1 MDYKLYVSGYI
12 EETQQL
18 LISFSSDETAREAI
32 DYQSMAF
39 DVVPYGDV
47 TAQEVI
53 DAISKVAPTVCSD
66 VVVQETYTDDSAKAQ
81 ELRDLV
87 GQEFT
92 YVISE
97 VNDTQ
102 ENNTVAENSKTVT
115 FITDSEV
122 L

>member
-81 ELRDLV
+81 ALRDLV

-92 YVISE
+92 YKDFELASVRDFVEIAKE
-97 VNDTQ
+97 TAPEAV
-102 ENNTVAENSKTVT
+102 EAET
-115 FITDSEV
+115 

>member
-39 DVVPYGDV
+39 DVVLYGDV

-53 DAISKVAPTVCSD
+53 DAISKVAPTVCND
-66 VVVQETYTDDSAKAQ
+66 VVVQETYTDNSEKAQ
-81 ELRDLV
+81 ALRDLV

-92 YVISE
+92 YKDFELASVTDPVQQIKEAAPESVE
-97 VNDTQ
+97 
-102 ENNTVAENSKTVT
+102 AET
-115 FITDSEV
+115 

>member
-66 VVVQETYTDDSAKAQ
+66 VVVQETYTDNSAKAQ
-81 ELRDLV
+81 ALRDLV

-92 YVISE
+92 YKDFELASVTDPVEIAKEAAPESVE
-97 VNDTQ
+97 
-102 ENNTVAENSKTVT
+102 AET
-115 FITDSEV
+115 

>member
-1 MDYKLYVSGYI
+1 
-12 EETQQL
+12 
-18 LISFSSDETAREAI
+18 
-32 DYQSMAF
+32 MAF

-81 ELRDLV
+81 ALRDLV

-92 YVISE
+92 YKDFELASVSGHRQAPEQESSE
-97 VNDTQ
+97 
-102 ENNTVAENSKTVT
+102 A
-115 FITDSEV
+115 I
-122 L
+122 

>member
-1 MDYKLYVSGYI
+1 MNYKLYVSGYI

-81 ELRDLV
+81 SLRDLV

-92 YVISE
+92 YKDFELASVSGHRQASE
-97 VNDTQ
+97 Q
-102 ENNTVAENSKTVT
+102 ES
-115 FITDSEV
+115 SESI
-122 L
+122 

>member
-66 VVVQETYTDDSAKAQ
+66 VVVQETYKDDSAKAQ
-81 ELRDLV
+81 ALRDLV

-92 YVISE
+92 YTIHTGDPSSPDVAVSNLSHIQSE
-97 VNDTQ
+97 
-102 ENNTVAENSKTVT
+102 EKAE
-115 FITDSEV
+115 II
-122 L
+122 

>member
-1 MDYKLYVSGYI
+1 
-12 EETQQL
+12 
-18 LISFSSDETAREAI
+18 
-32 DYQSMAF
+32 MAF

-81 ELRDLV
+81 ALRDLV

-92 YVISE
+92 YKDFELASVSGHRQTSE
-97 VNDTQ
+97 Q
-102 ENNTVAENSKTVT
+102 ES
-115 FITDSEV
+115 SESI
-122 L
+122 

>member
-53 DAISKVAPTVCSD
+53 DAIAKVAPTVCSD
-66 VVVQETYTDDSAKAQ
+66 VVVKETYTDNSAKAQ
-81 ELRDLV
+81 ALRDLV

-92 YVISE
+92 Y
-97 VNDTQ
+97 NDF
-102 ENNTVAENSKTVT
+102 ELAGFRDYVETVKEAAPESVEAET
-115 FITDSEV
+115 

>member
-18 LISFSSDETAREAI
+18 LISFSSDETAREAV
-32 DYQSMAF
+32 DYQPMAF

-81 ELRDLV
+81 ALRDLV

-92 YVISE
+92 Y
-97 VNDTQ
+97 NDL
-102 ENNTVAENSKTVT
+102 ELAGFRDYVETVKEAAPESVEAET
-115 FITDSEV
+115 

>member
-1 MDYKLYVSGYI
+1 MNYKLYVSGYI

-81 ELRDLV
+81 ALRDLV

-92 YVISE
+92 YKDFELASVSGHRQASE
-97 VNDTQ
+97 Q
-102 ENNTVAENSKTVT
+102 ES
-115 FITDSEV
+115 SESI
-122 L
+122 